1 MRTHDEQ
8 RPWLGLYDDRLPP
21 DIEPEYANALDM
33 FEAAV
38 RSGAERPC
46 IHYLDATLS
55 LGRVAALSDAF
66 AVALASRGIAKGDR
80 VALYLQ
86 NVPQF
91 VIAMVGLWK
100 LGAIAVA
107 ANPMLREKELKGILD
122 DSGAKGLV
130 TLEAL
135 YRDVAC
141 KVVGTTSVTTVV
153 TTSELEFVADPP
165 PALFAEVKRERPEDT
180 LDFMVLASDYAGRK
194 PEPVALGP
202 DDVAILCYTSGTT
215 GPSKGAMNTHRN
227 VVFNAMTYRDWLAL
241 DETDVCLGIAPL
253 FHITGLIGHIAVSLL
268 TPMPLVL
275 GYRFNAAVVAE
286 LIERW
291 KTTYTVGAITA
302 FIALTN
308 DEEARKRDL
317 SSLRKACSGGAPIAP
332 ATVKAFEDQFGA
344 YIMPVYGLT
353 ETTSPCHMTPLHRR
367 APVDPQSGALSVGV
381 PTFNTDVKVLGEQ
394 GQELA
399 PGEVGEIVVSGPQV
413 VPGYWRKPEETA
425 HAIPGGALHTGDVG
439 FMDKDG
445 WFYVVDRRKDQIN
458 AAGYKV
464 WPREVEDVLYSHE
477 AVREAAVIGAPDE
490 YRGETVKAFVSLKPG
505 MSAAP
510 DEIIAFCRE
519 RMAAYKYPRKVEILA
534 ELPKTTTGKI
544 LRRTLKDRERQGA

>member
-1 MRTHDEQ
+1 MRTHYGR

-91 VIAMVGLWK
+91 VIAMIGLWK

-141 KVVGTTSVTTVV
+141 KVVDATSVTTVV
-153 TTSELEFVADPP
+153 TTSELEFVVNPP

-180 LDFMVLASDYAGRK
+180 LDFMALAGDYAGKK
-194 PEPVALGP
+194 PEPVVLGP

-381 PTFNTDVKVLGEQ
+381 PTFNTNVKVVGEQ

-413 VPGYWRKPEETA
+413 VPGYWRKPEETT

-439 FMDKDG
+439 FMDKEG

-464 WPREVEDVLYSHE
+464 WPREVEDVLYGHE

-505 MSAAP
+505 MSATP

-519 RMAAYKYPRKVEILA
+519 RMAAYKYPRKVEILT